1 MHRLNNIPWLFLISK
16 TGLEMNMPYTLSN
29 YIVINEKSIKN
40 LSQFNEISDN
50 FVNTLIHEK
59 IHIIQRIN
67 QAQFNEFYAKRIIA
81 LFIKKY
87 ILKRYLYNIEKYIC
101 LILIVNKDF
110 WLYRINNKVYY
121 PILIKRGSFC

>member
-1 MHRLNNIPWLFLISK
+1 
-16 TGLEMNMPYTLSN
+16 MNMPYTLSN

-67 QAQFNEFYAKRIIA
+67 QAQFNEFYKKNYS
-81 LFIKKY
+81 FIYKKIHIKEVPLQY
-87 ILKRYLYNIEKYIC
+87 RKIYMSNPDS
-101 LILIVNKDF
+101 NKDF
-110 WLYRINNKVYY
+110 WLCRDK
-121 PILIKRGSFC
+121 